1 MEAIILKMLNSPLIE
16 IDAQRKINEIQ
27 EKYLELKKGLNKLN
41 EISSMPENKLI
52 SELDGYKR
60 LKYTLKNNFDY
71 LDKVIDEFNSNLED
85 DNETYYSTKTRK
97 EIKEIL
103 NKIDM
108 NKLKNQNEEYK
119 KIIEKIDKRMR
130 KYIDFEEQKRI
141 ENENQKEQ
149 GLKIIDLTNNEEM
162 LKKRTNDLLDIKN
175 ISAQVAEISTS
186 MGIEI
191 NEQGK
196 KLDSIESN
204 IERTEENT
212 KKAYKEALETEIIVN
227 KSKKKLYCLAILI
240 ILLISLIVYLIS
252 KIFS

>member
-1 MEAIILKMLNSPLIE
+1 MLNSPLIE

-60 LKYTLKNNFDY
+60 LKYTLKNNFDF

-162 LKKRTNDLLDIKN
+162 LKKRTNELLDIKN
-175 ISAQVAEISTS
+175 ISSQVAEMSTS

>member
-1 MEAIILKMLNSPLIE
+1 MLNSPIIE

-60 LKYTLKNNFDY
+60 LKYTLKNNFDF

-162 LKKRTNDLLDIKN
+162 LKKRTNELLDIKN

>member
-1 MEAIILKMLNSPLIE
+1 MLNSPLIE

-60 LKYTLKNNFDY
+60 LKYTLKNNFDF

>member
-1 MEAIILKMLNSPLIE
+1 MLNSPLIE

-60 LKYTLKNNFDY
+60 LKYTLKNKFDF

-162 LKKRTNDLLDIKN
+162 LKKRTNELLDIKN

>member
-1 MEAIILKMLNSPLIE
+1 MLNSPLIE

-60 LKYTLKNNFDY
+60 LKYTLKNNFDF

-162 LKKRTNDLLDIKN
+162 LKKRTNELLDIKN